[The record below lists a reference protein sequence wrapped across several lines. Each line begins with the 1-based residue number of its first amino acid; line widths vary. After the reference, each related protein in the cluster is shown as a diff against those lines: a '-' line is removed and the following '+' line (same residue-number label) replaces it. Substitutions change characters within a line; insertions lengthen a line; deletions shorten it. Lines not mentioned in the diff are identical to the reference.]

1 MKSAQHWSRL
11 IFAGICVVA
20 AGGFLLSD
28 ALAKQSRQRTVKTGA
43 ALATDVAAQAAT
55 LPPAN
60 PTYVAGNFT
69 FSTPFALTHAPIQ
82 AYSPCPLPT
91 GCPAIKDQ
99 DDEPEIKADIWG
111 NVYVTAIHGYPGG
124 VDLWKSTDKGA
135 TFSYLGIPDGT
146 QDKCVTGVTPC
157 IGGGGG
163 GDDSI
168 DVSSGGYLYISSL
181 LPSTVTMSVSY
192 DGGIGGAEPGQK
204 WEVNP
209 ASSTIPVNDREWVAA
224 YGPQTVYMTFDQA
237 PVNTTIWFTKSTDA
251 GKTWSAPSMLIPLQ
265 TLSRENNL
273 GVDQFNG
280 NIYTTYTPT
289 GKPYELHL
297 LKSTDGGGTWAN
309 TIIYSAPA
317 TNCLENAF
325 PILAVDRGGN
335 IHVVFTQS
343 TGCGPAPGRT
353 NAHVYLISSGDGGST
368 WTSPLK
374 IDSGSGNNSTVMP
387 YIAAGS
393 PGVVD
398 VTWYGSTMTSP
409 DNAPSAADHS
419 DWWNVYFAQVT
430 NALQANP
437 TIAQSTVAT
446 AVHNLPICS
455 RGGNCTGNTR
465 DLTEYYSM
473 TIDPDGNANIAY
485 VDEVNYCAAHPA
497 TNCYAHTYYAK
508 QTAGQSAYNP
518 PAGPQ
523 GSNFSINISV
533 GTPGGEPGIK
543 IDSHNCIFATAP
555 GGASLWKSV
564 NNGLSFLPKVNPVAG
579 YAVTGGD
586 EDVLPIPKSDGTRPD
601 ILYFADLAGLTA
613 INIAEST
620 NGGST
625 WFKPGPGGAASEM
638 DLSSDR
644 QWLAYDRN
652 VPNAGDLTVYEM
664 DHEAAGEAIR
674 FSALV
679 NDSGPWS
686 PPASGMTAPELILPP
701 GSTFP
706 NTNPGNVFV
715 NKNTH
720 NVIGLFSASTLTND
734 LAAPPFGK
742 QPNLWAAV
750 GAAPTAAG
758 LPPGP
763 FMNFPAFKGVIDSP
777 AQAPSPAPSIPPSAA
792 TYGNH
797 IGLLFPA
804 SAIDSA
810 GNVYAVW
817 ATNSNRANTVQTGTN
832 TPSTTFDIWMSVSHD
847 GGQNFYGP
855 FRVSNGVGTS
865 LMPNVT
871 AGDAGRVEI
880 VWYQT
885 PNVGPPLVAAAGE
898 LQGGPDGVPANSQ
911 WNVMFAQS
919 LNADSREPAFTIS
932 QASDHPN
939 HNGGICVNG
948 TLCLLGGDRS
958 LADFFQVAIGPDGL
972 ANIAYADNGHSSTH
986 TEYTRQTSGPLGLT
1000 NPVSTTCIPMVI
1012 PVNAVSRKVHGNAGP
1027 FDVDLT
1033 NGSGIECRS
1042 GGASNAHQIVI
1053 TFAHNISSVGG
1064 VTVASGTGTVHDFSV
1079 NGTVVTVNLTGVANA
1094 QRLVLDLTNVDD
1106 GTTVGDAFVAMN
1118 VLAGDTN
1125 ADKFCDS
1132 VDTSQTKSQSGHTAS
1147 NSPPNFRED
1156 VNTDGFIDAV
1166 DTAFVKSKSGTS
1178 LP

>member
-1 MKSAQHWSRL
+1 MKSRQHWSRM
-11 IFAGICVVA
+11 IFAGMCVA
-20 AGGFLLSD
+20 TAGGLFLSE
-28 ALAKQSRQRTVKTGA
+28 AVAKQSKRRTAAKSAA
-43 ALATDVAAQAAT
+43 ALASDVAPQAAT
-55 LPPAN
+55 LPPAT
-60 PTYVAGNFT
+60 PTYITGNFT
-69 FSTPFALTHAPIQ
+69 FSTPFALTHPPIP
-82 AYSPCPLPT
+82 AFSPCPLPT

-99 DDEPEIKADIWG
+99 DTESEIKTDIFG

-146 QDKCVTGVTPC
+146 QDKCVTGATPC
-157 IGGGGG
+157 IGGAGG

-192 DGGIGGAEPGQK
+192 DGGIGGAEVGQK

-209 ASSTIPVNDREWVAA
+209 ASSTIPVNDRQWVAA

-251 GKTWSAPSMLIPLQ
+251 GKTWSAPSMLIPLT

-280 NIYTTYTPT
+280 NIYTTYTPA

-297 LKSTDGGGTWAN
+297 LKSIDGGATWTN

-317 TNCLENAF
+317 TSCLENAF

-343 TGCGPAPGRT
+343 TGCSART
-353 NAHVYLISSGDGGST
+353 NAHVFLISSGDGGST
-368 WTSPLK
+368 WTSPLQV
-374 IDSGSGNNSTVMP
+374 DSGPGNNSTVMP

-398 VTWYGSTMTSP
+398 VTWYGSTMSSP
-409 DNAPSAADHS
+409 DNTPSAANHS

-485 VDEVNYCAAHPA
+485 VDEVNYCAQHPA
-497 TNCYAHTYYAK
+497 PNCYAHTYYAK
-508 QTAGQSAYNP
+508 QTSGQSAYNP

-523 GSNFSINISV
+523 PVTFSPNIPV

-543 IDSHNCIFATAP
+543 VDSHDCIFVAAP

-579 YAVTGGD
+579 YALTGGD
-586 EDVLPIPKSDGTRPD
+586 EDILPIPKTDGTRPD

-644 QWLAYDRN
+644 QWLSYDRN

-720 NVIGLFSASTLTND
+720 SVIGVFSASTLTND

-763 FMNFPAFKGVIDSP
+763 FTNFPAFKGVFDSP

-804 SAIDSA
+804 AAIDSA
-810 GNVYAVW
+810 GNIYAVW
-817 ATNSNRANTVQTGTN
+817 ATNSSRANTVQTGTN
-832 TPSTTFDIWMSVSHD
+832 NPSTTFDIWMSVSHD
-847 GGQNFYGP
+847 GGNNFYGP
-855 FRVSNGVGTS
+855 FRISSGVGTS
-865 LMPNVT
+865 LMPAVA

-880 VWYQT
+880 AWYQT

-898 LQGGPDGVPANSQ
+898 LQGGPDGVPAGSQ

-919 LNADSREPAFTIS
+919 LNADSREPVFTIS
-932 QASDHPN
+932 KASDHAN

-972 ANIAYADNGHSSTH
+972 ANIAYADNGHASTH

-1000 NPVSTTCIPMVI
+1000 NPVSTSCIPTVFPI
-1012 PVNAVSRKVHGNAGP
+1012 SAVSRKVHGTAGT

-1033 NGSGIECRS
+1033 NGSGIECRT

-1053 TFAHNISSVGG
+1053 SFAKTVQVGG
-1064 VTVASGTGTVHDFSV
+1064 VTVSSGTGTVQNFTV
-1079 NGTVVTVNLTGVANA
+1079 NGAEVTVNLTNVANA
-1094 QRLVLDLTNVDD
+1094 QRLVLDLTNVND
-1106 GTTVGDAFVAMN
+1106 GTTIGDAFVAMN
-1118 VLAGDTN
+1118 VLLGDTTAN
-1125 ADKFCDS
+1125 SS
-1132 VDTSQTKSQSGHTAS
+1132 VNSSDISQTQSQSGQPVTS
-1147 NSPPNFRED
+1147 SNFRED
-1156 VNTDGFIDAV
+1156 VTVNGQINSSDISTV
-1166 DTAFVKSKSGTS
+1166 QSKSGTA